1 MRAGSW
7 AVMVGALVAVAAAP
21 AAADVALEQLR
32 RDALATP
39 MMGFERTATIEQG
52 DQPKTVRVD
61 RFDPR
66 ARPGEQW
73 TLVSVNGEAPSE
85 KDARSHAEQMEKT
98 PVPGFHR
105 LNSLLAGDPTEIT
118 RNGVRTTY
126 RWAALQKGAAPTG
139 RAPDFSDKLSG
150 EAVVR
155 TDGPRPVLEQVRI
168 YAAEPFGIMGVAKM
182 NRFEAVTRYTHG
194 ARGHVLAS
202 QDTLVDARVPFRRGG
217 ATRTVATFKPL

>member
-1 MRAGSW
+1 MRAWGAPVV
-7 AVMVGALVAVAAAP
+7 AVMMAVAAAP
-21 AAADVALEQLR
+21 ATADAALEQLR

-39 MMGFERTATIEQG
+39 MMGFERTATTRQG
-52 DQPKTVRVD
+52 DEPETVRVD

-73 TLVSVNGEAPSE
+73 TLVSLDGAPPSE
-85 KDARSHAEQMEKT
+85 KESQRHAEQMEKT
-98 PVPGFHR
+98 PVPGFYR

-126 RWAALQKGAAPTG
+126 RWAALEKGAAPTG
-139 RAPDFSDKLSG
+139 RGPDFSDKLSG
-150 EAVVR
+150 EAIVR

-168 YAAEPFGIMGVAKM
+168 FAAEPFGIMGVAKM
-182 NRFEAVTRYTHG
+182 KQFEAVTRYTLM
-194 ARGHVLAS
+194 AQGHVLAS
-202 QDTLVDARVPFRRGG
+202 QETQVDARVPFRRSG